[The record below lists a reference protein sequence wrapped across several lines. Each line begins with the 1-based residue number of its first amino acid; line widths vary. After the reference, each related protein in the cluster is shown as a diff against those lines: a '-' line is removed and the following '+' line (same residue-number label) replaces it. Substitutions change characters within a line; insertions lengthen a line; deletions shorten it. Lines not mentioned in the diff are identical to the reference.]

1 MGVIDIID
9 RKRKEAISFP
19 PQVTVWIVSGLL
31 FSTICLYMFI
41 RLSTDLIE
49 KKTFLFDQRVIDIV
63 QSFSSPVMDG
73 LMLFITDM
81 GSKFM
86 LGLLLV
92 ISMIW
97 LFVKRKDVWG
107 MRLYFITVAGGGL
120 LNLLLKKFF
129 DRERPNINIMIE
141 ANGFSFPSGHS
152 MGSMTYYGFL
162 IYLILRS
169 KRKPLS
175 KLGLGILLCL
185 VILLIGISRIYLG
198 VHYPSDVLAGFIAG
212 SVWLMICI
220 SLLEIIYLYKENKHK
235 LTKRIKENLEV
246 SQ

>member
-1 MGVIDIID
+1 M
-9 RKRKEAISFP
+9 SSP
-19 PQVTVWIVSGLL
+19 PHVTMWTITCLL
-31 FSTICLYMFI
+31 FSTICLYMFSS
-41 RLSTDLIE
+41 LSTEFIE
-49 KKTFLFDQRVIDIV
+49 KKPPLFDQHVIDTIN
-63 QSFSSPVMDG
+63 SYSSPAMDG
-73 LMLFITDM
+73 LMLFMTEM

-120 LNLLLKKFF
+120 LNLLLKNFF
-129 DRERPNINIMIE
+129 KRERPNINRIIE
-141 ANGFSFPSGHS
+141 ADGFSFPSGHS

-162 IYLILRS
+162 GYLVMRS

-175 KLGLGILLCL
+175 KLGLGIFLCL

-198 VHYPSDVLAGFIAG
+198 VHYPSDVVAGFIAG
-212 SVWLMICI
+212 SVWLVICI
-220 SLLEIIYLYKENKHK
+220 SLLEIINLYKQKRHK
-235 LTKRIKENLEV
+235 LTKGLNERRNYLN
-246 SQ
+246 

>member
-1 MGVIDIID
+1 MF
-9 RKRKEAISFP
+9 RKRKEAMSFP
-19 PQVTVWIVSGLL
+19 PHVTMWVITGLL

-41 RLSTDLIE
+41 SLSTDFIE
-49 KKTFLFDQRVIDIV
+49 KKQFLFDKNVIDTIR
-63 QSFSSPVMDG
+63 SYASPAMDG
-73 LMLFITDM
+73 FMLFMTEM

-92 ISMIW
+92 ISMTW

-120 LNLLLKKFF
+120 LNLLLKNFF
-129 DRERPNINIMIE
+129 ERERPNINRIIE
-141 ANGFSFPSGHS
+141 ADGFSFPSGHS

-162 IYLILRS
+162 GYLVLRS

-185 VILLIGISRIYLG
+185 FILLIGISRIYLG

-212 SVWLMICI
+212 SVWLVTCI
-220 SLLEIIYLYKENKHK
+220 SLLEIIYLYKENRHK
-235 LTKRIKENLEV
+235 LTKRINEKTEI
-246 SQ
+246 SQLDN

>member
-1 MGVIDIID
+1 
-9 RKRKEAISFP
+9 
-19 PQVTVWIVSGLL
+19 
-31 FSTICLYMFI
+31 MFGEC
-41 RLSTDLIE
+41 DC
-49 KKTFLFDQRVIDIV
+49 
-63 QSFSSPVMDG
+63 
-73 LMLFITDM
+73 
-81 GSKFM
+81 
-86 LGLLLV
+86 
-92 ISMIW
+92 
-97 LFVKRKDVWG
+97 
-107 MRLYFITVAGGGL
+107 YFITVAGGGL
-120 LNLLLKKFF
+120 LNLLLKNFF
-129 DRERPNINIMIE
+129 DRERPNINIIIE

-198 VHYPSDVLAGFIAG
+198 VHYPSDVLAGFVAG

-220 SLLEIIYLYKENKHK
+220 SLLEIIYLYKENKYK
-235 LTKRIKENLEV
+235 LTKRIKENLEI